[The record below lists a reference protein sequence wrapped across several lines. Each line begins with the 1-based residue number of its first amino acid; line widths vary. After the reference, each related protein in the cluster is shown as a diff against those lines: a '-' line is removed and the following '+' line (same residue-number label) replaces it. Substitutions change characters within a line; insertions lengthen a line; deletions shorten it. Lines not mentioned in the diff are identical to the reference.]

1 MTYVRLSG
9 NGKVNSRVVSV
20 NVGLPRIVV
29 WGGNEISNGE
39 VMLGLFFITVS
50 IGENFLDYPHVLV
63 TD

>member
-9 NGKVNSRVVSV
+9 NGKMNSRIVSV

-29 WGGNEISNGE
+29 LVGNEISTGE
-39 VMLGLFFITVS
+39 VMLGLFFIMAS
-50 IGENFLDYPHVLV
+50 NGESFLDHPHVLV

>member
-1 MTYVRLSG
+1 M
-9 NGKVNSRVVSV
+9 NSRVVSV

-29 WGGNEISNGE
+29 WGGNEISTGE

-50 IGENFLDYPHVLV
+50 IGESFLDYPHVLV